1 MTKTDTRQTVY
12 SGKAITRAGEKLI
25 ADDVLNDNDEFS
37 DAMDV
42 LSYWRHTFETPLENA
57 FDIVEKEAQTYD
69 KHAICAKRLKR
80 HVSIVNK
87 LRRFDKM
94 KLRNMQ
100 DIGGCRVI
108 VSSIKKLRQI
118 ERRLKKR
125 SEFKIRSGQ
134 VKMKDYINNPKED
147 GYRSVHMIGEF
158 SDGLGNKKYIEIQ
171 LRTVVQHYWAT
182 ALEIVD
188 LFTQQSL
195 KTNQGEEVW
204 KSFFRDA
211 GALFEIIDNI
221 HLFSQLDHQRQF
233 QKIYEHIIQHPDK
246 QVRKEILQC
255 CERVVRS
262 CRDLKIINKLE
273 AYTGS
278 LKVVDDR
285 LNDER
290 LRGYVLL
297 EIDLKQ
303 KKVQTTVFDEEN
315 EQKAAVVYVAA
326 EKHAAMTEDAVVALV
341 YSNAVGG
348 IRSAYPNY
356 FADSSEFI
364 RCLVFIRRIYE
375 EHSSEKS
382 FSTSVLK
389 TLFGVKNR

>member
-1 MTKTDTRQTVY
+1 MDAIY
-12 SGKAITRAGEKLI
+12 SGKAITKAGEKLI
-25 ADDVLNDNDEFS
+25 ADDVLKDNQEFS
-37 DAMDV
+37 NAMDV
-42 LSYWRHTFETPLENA
+42 LSYWRHTFEAPLETA
-57 FDIVEKEAQTYD
+57 FDVVEKEAQAYD
-69 KHAICAKRLKR
+69 KQAICAKRLKR

-87 LRRFDKM
+87 LRRFEKM

-125 SEFKIRSGQ
+125 SEFRIRGGQ
-134 VKMKDYINNPKED
+134 VKMKDYINHPKED
-147 GYRSVHMIGEF
+147 GYRSVHLIGQF
-158 SDGLGNKKYIEIQ
+158 NDGKGGKKYIEIQ

-182 ALEIVD
+182 SLEIVD
-188 LFTQQSL
+188 LFTHQSL

-211 GALFEIIDNI
+211 GALFEVIDNI
-221 HLFSQLDHQRQF
+221 HLFSQLDHKSQF
-233 QKIYEHIIQHPDK
+233 EKMYEHIFQHPDK
-246 QVRKEILQC
+246 KAREHMLAC
-255 CERVVRS
+255 CKRVVKS

-290 LRGYVLL
+290 IRGYVLL
-297 EIDLKQ
+297 EINMKQ
-303 KKVQTTVFDEEN
+303 KKVQTTVFEEEN
-315 EQKAAVVYVAA
+315 AQKAAQVYVAA
-326 EKHAAMTEDAVVALV
+326 EKHAAVTEDAVVALV
-341 YSNAVGG
+341 FSNAVGG
-348 IRSAYPNY
+348 IKSAYPNY

-364 RCLVFIRRIYE
+364 RCLLYIRRIYE
-375 EHSSEKS
+375 AYDSEKS

-389 TLFGVKNR
+389 TLFGVKQKN

>member
-1 MTKTDTRQTVY
+1 M
-12 SGKAITRAGEKLI
+12 A
-25 ADDVLNDNDEFS
+25 
-37 DAMDV
+37 
-42 LSYWRHTFETPLENA
+42 
-57 FDIVEKEAQTYD
+57 YD
-69 KHAICAKRLKR
+69 KDAICAKRLKR

-87 LRRFDKM
+87 LRRFNKM

-100 DIGGCRVI
+100 DIGGCRVV

-125 SEFKIRSGQ
+125 PEFKIRNGH
-134 VKMKDYINNPKED
+134 VKMKDYIEHPKED

-158 SDGLGNKKYIEIQ
+158 SDNKGNKKYIEIQ

-188 LFTQQSL
+188 LFTHQSL

-211 GALFEIIDNI
+211 GALFEVIDSI
-221 HLFSQLDHQRQF
+221 HLFSRLDHKSQF
-233 QKIYEHIIQHPDK
+233 QKMHERIIQHSD
-246 QVRKEILQC
+246 VREKADILKC
-255 CERVVRS
+255 CQRVVKS

-285 LNDER
+285 LNNE
-290 LRGYVLL
+290 LIRGYVLL
-297 EIDLKQ
+297 EISLSQ
-303 KKVQTTVFDEEN
+303 KLVRTTVFDERN
-315 EQKAAVVYVAA
+315 EKKAAAVYVAA
-326 EKHAAMTEDAVVALV
+326 EKNAATTTDAVVALV

-348 IRSAYPNY
+348 IKSAYPNY

-364 RCLVFIRRIYE
+364 RCLNYIRRIYE
-375 EHSSEKS
+375 TDGQDKS
-382 FSTSVLK
+382 FSTSMLRSILGIK
-389 TLFGVKNR
+389 KITK